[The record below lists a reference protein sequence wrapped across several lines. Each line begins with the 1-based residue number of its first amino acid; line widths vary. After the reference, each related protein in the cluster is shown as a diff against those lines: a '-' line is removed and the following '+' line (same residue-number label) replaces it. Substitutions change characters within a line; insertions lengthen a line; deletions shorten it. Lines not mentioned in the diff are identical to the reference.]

1 MSETKEKGLHF
12 IESIVADDL
21 ETGKHP
27 VILTRFP
34 PEPNGYLHIGHAKA
48 ICLNFGLAAKYGGKT
63 NLRFDDTNPEKE
75 DTAYVESIKED
86 VAWLGFGW
94 DGEPR
99 FTSDY
104 FDTLYGF
111 AVKLILDGKAYV
123 DEQTSEIIAKQ
134 KGTPTNP
141 GSNSPFRDRS
151 PEENLARFEQMKNG
165 EVEAG
170 KAVLRAKIDM
180 SHPNM
185 HMRDPFIY
193 RVKFATHHRTGD
205 SWCIYPMYDFAHGQ
219 SDSVENITH
228 SLCTLEFEVHRPLYN
243 WLIENLEI
251 FPSRQIEFARLE
263 LNYTVI
269 SKRKLIQL
277 VENELV
283 EGWDDPRM
291 PTISGMR
298 RRGYPAAAIRNFCD
312 RIGIAKRK
320 YVTDIS
326 ILEQSV
332 REELNKTAPRVMAV
346 LDPVKVV
353 ITNYPEGQTE
363 MLPIINNPEDES
375 MGSRELP
382 FGREIWIERN
392 DFMLDPP
399 KKYFRLAPNKTV
411 RLKAAYIIECEEY
424 AMDADGNITELRCK
438 YYPASKSGSDTSGV
452 KVKGV
457 IHWVTCEHAFDADVR
472 QYDRLFND
480 ENPDGH
486 EGVDFKE
493 FINPDSLK
501 VLSNCKM
508 EPSLAEAKSGETF
521 QFQRLGYFCVDS
533 DHSKDGSPV
542 FNRTVTLKDTWA
554 KVQGKN

>member
-1 MSETKEKGLHF
+1 MSETTEKGLHF
-12 IESIVADDL
+12 IEQIVHDDL
-21 ETGKHP
+21 DTGKHP
-27 VILTRFP
+27 AILTRFP
-34 PEPNGYLHIGHAKA
+34 PEPNGFLHIGHAKS

-75 DTAYVESIKED
+75 DTSYVESIQED
-86 VAWLGFGW
+86 VKWLGFDWG
-94 DGEPR
+94 GEPL

-104 FDTLYGF
+104 FETLYEF
-111 AVKLILDGKAYV
+111 AVKLIREGKAYV
-123 DEQTSEIIAKQ
+123 DEQSAEEIAKQ
-134 KGTPTNP
+134 KGTPTQP
-141 GSNSPFRDRS
+141 GTCSPFRDRS

-180 SHPNM
+180 THPNM

-193 RVKFATHHRTGD
+193 RVKFAHHHRTGD
-205 SWCIYPMYDFAHGQ
+205 KWCIYPMYDFAHGQ
-219 SDSVENITH
+219 SDSIENITH

-251 FPSRQIEFARLE
+251 YPSRQIEFARLE

-332 REELNKTAPRVMAV
+332 REELNKTTPRVMAV
-346 LDPVKVV
+346 LDPIKVV

-363 MLPIINNPEDES
+363 MLPIINNPEDDS

-424 AMDADGNITELRCK
+424 DMDDDGNITELRCK
-438 YYPASKSGSDTSGV
+438 YYPDSKSGSDTSGV

-457 IHWVTCEHAFDADVR
+457 IHWVSCEHAFDAEVR
-472 QYDRLFND
+472 QYDRLFSD

-493 FINPDSLK
+493 FINPDSLQI
-501 VLSNCKM
+501 LANCKM
-508 EPSLAEAKSGETF
+508 EPSLATAESGETF

-533 DHSKDGSPV
+533 AHSKEGAPV

>member
-1 MSETKEKGLHF
+1 MSETTEKGLHF

-27 VILTRFP
+27 AILTRFP
-34 PEPNGYLHIGHAKA
+34 PEPNGFLHIGHAKS

-75 DTAYVESIKED
+75 DTAYVDSIKED
-86 VAWLGFGW
+86 VAWLGFDW

-104 FDTLYGF
+104 FDTLYGY
-111 AVKLILDGKAYV
+111 AVKLIQEGKAYV
-123 DEQTSEIIAKQ
+123 DEQTSEEIAKQ
-134 KGTPTNP
+134 KGTPTNA

-151 PEENLARFEQMKNG
+151 PEENLARFKQMKNG

-375 MGSRELP
+375 MGARELP

-424 AMDADGNITELRCK
+424 DMDADGNITELRCK
-438 YYPASKSGSDTSGV
+438 YYPDSKSGSDTSGV

-457 IHWVTCEHAFDADVR
+457 IHWVSCGHAFDADVR

-493 FINPDSLK
+493 FINADSLK
-501 VLSNCKM
+501 VLSHCKM
-508 EPSLAEAKSGETF
+508 EPSLSEAKSGDTF
-521 QFQRLGYFCVDS
+521 QFQRLGYFSVDS
-533 DHSKDGSPV
+533 VHSQEGNPV
-542 FNRTVTLKDTWA
+542 FNRSVTLKDTWA

>member
-1 MSETKEKGLHF
+1 MSETTEKGLHF
-12 IESIVADDL
+12 IEQIVNDDL
-21 ETGKHP
+21 ESGKHP
-27 VILTRFP
+27 AILTRFP
-34 PEPNGYLHIGHAKA
+34 PEPNGFLHIGHAKS

-75 DTAYVESIKED
+75 DIAYVNSIKED
-86 VAWLGFGW
+86 VKWLGFDWG
-94 DGEPR
+94 GEPV

-104 FDTLYGF
+104 FDTLYDY
-111 AVKLILDGKAYV
+111 AVKLINDGNAYV
-123 DEQTSEIIAKQ
+123 DEQTAEEIAQQ
-134 KGTPTNP
+134 KGTPTRP
-141 GSNSPFRDRS
+141 GSSSPFRDRS

-180 SHPNM
+180 AHPNM
-185 HMRDPFIY
+185 HMRDPFVY
-193 RVKFATHHRTGD
+193 RIKFATHHRTGD
-205 SWCIYPMYDFAHGQ
+205 KWCIYPMYDFAHGQ

-243 WLIENLEI
+243 WLIEKLEI

-277 VENELV
+277 VEDQLV

-298 RRGYPAAAIRNFCD
+298 RRGYPASAIRNFCD
-312 RIGIAKRK
+312 KIGIAKRK

-332 REELNKTAPRVMAV
+332 REELNKTTPRVMAV
-346 LDPVKVV
+346 LDPIKVV

-363 MLPIINNPEDES
+363 MMPIINNPEDES

-382 FGREIWIERN
+382 FGRELWIERD

-411 RLKAAYIIECEEY
+411 RLKAGFIIECEEY
-424 AMDADGNITELRCK
+424 DLDADGNVTELRCK
-438 YYPASKSGSDTSGV
+438 YYPDSRSGSDTSGV

-457 IHWVTCEHAFDADVR
+457 IHWVSCEHAFDADVR

-480 ENPDGH
+480 ESPDGH

-493 FINPDSLK
+493 FINPDSLTI
-501 VLSNCKM
+501 LSNCKM
-508 EPSLAEAKSGETF
+508 EPSLSEAKSGDTF
-521 QFQRLGYFCVDS
+521 QFQRLGYFCADS
-533 DHSKDGSPV
+533 VYSKEGAPV

-554 KVQGKN
+554 KLQGEK

>member
-1 MSETKEKGLHF
+1 MSETTEKGLHF
-12 IESIVADDL
+12 IEQIVNDDL
-21 ETGKHP
+21 ESGKHP
-27 VILTRFP
+27 AILTRFP
-34 PEPNGYLHIGHAKA
+34 PEPNGFLHIGHAKS

-75 DTAYVESIKED
+75 DIAYVNSIKED
-86 VAWLGFGW
+86 VKWLGFDWG
-94 DGEPR
+94 GEPV

-104 FDTLYGF
+104 FDTLYDY
-111 AVKLILDGKAYV
+111 AVKLINDGNAYV
-123 DEQTSEIIAKQ
+123 DEQTAEEIAQQ
-134 KGTPTNP
+134 KGTPTRP
-141 GSNSPFRDRS
+141 GSSSPFRDRS

-180 SHPNM
+180 AHPNM
-185 HMRDPFIY
+185 HMRDPFVY
-193 RVKFATHHRTGD
+193 RIKFATHHRTGD
-205 SWCIYPMYDFAHGQ
+205 KWCIYPMYDFAHGQ

-243 WLIENLEI
+243 WLIEKLEI

-277 VENELV
+277 VEDQLV

-298 RRGYPAAAIRNFCD
+298 RRGYPASAIRNFCD
-312 RIGIAKRK
+312 KIGIAKRK

-332 REELNKTAPRVMAV
+332 REELNKTTPRVMAV
-346 LDPVKVV
+346 LDPIKVV

-363 MLPIINNPEDES
+363 MMPIINNPEDES

-382 FGREIWIERN
+382 FGRELWIERD

-411 RLKAAYIIECEEY
+411 RLKAGFIIECEEY
-424 AMDADGNITELRCK
+424 DLDADGNVTELRCK
-438 YYPASKSGSDTSGV
+438 YYPDSRSGSDTSGV

-457 IHWVTCEHAFDADVR
+457 IHWVSCEHAFDADVR

-480 ENPDGH
+480 ESPDGH

-493 FINPDSLK
+493 FINPDSLTI
-501 VLSNCKM
+501 LSNCKM
-508 EPSLAEAKSGETF
+508 EPSLSEAKSGDTF
-521 QFQRLGYFCVDS
+521 QFQRLGYFCADS
-533 DHSKDGSPV
+533 VYSKEGAPV